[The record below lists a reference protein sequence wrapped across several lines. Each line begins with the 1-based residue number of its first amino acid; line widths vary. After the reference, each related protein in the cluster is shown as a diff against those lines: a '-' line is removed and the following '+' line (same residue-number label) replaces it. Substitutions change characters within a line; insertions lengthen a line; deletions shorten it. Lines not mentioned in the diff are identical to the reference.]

1 MATLPA
7 GDGNEVTVAAIRS
20 SWDFTEIVHV
30 TDDVA
35 NAGQMQIKAENSAGY
50 KMIFDMSSP
59 EFLVDMP
66 VYLGC
71 YRDTYLNSTGKKAKF
86 IGDIHGRLGIC

>member
-1 MATLPA
+1 MTI
-7 GDGNEVTVAAIRS
+7 TS
-20 SWDFTEIVHV
+20 SEDFTEIVHV

-35 NAGQMQIKAENSAGY
+35 NAGKMQVKAENGAGY

-71 YRDTYLNSTGKKAKF
+71 YRDTYLNSTGTKTKF
-86 IGDIHGRLGIC
+86 LGDIDGRL